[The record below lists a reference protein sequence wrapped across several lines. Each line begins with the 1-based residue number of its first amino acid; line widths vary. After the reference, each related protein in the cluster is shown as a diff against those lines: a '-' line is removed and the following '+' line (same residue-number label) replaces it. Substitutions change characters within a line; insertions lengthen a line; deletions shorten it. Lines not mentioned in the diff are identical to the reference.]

1 MFDESR
7 PLALSSL
14 PSAALRRCEPP
25 TSVRVRS
32 CCPVQVADSMA
43 AWVASFG
50 GLPGLDAPPGAVGG
64 GGGGG
69 VDDFLEDIP
78 LGVGGAGEDGREL

>member
-1 MFDESR
+1 M
-7 PLALSSL
+7 
-14 PSAALRRCEPP
+14 
-25 TSVRVRS
+25 
-32 CCPVQVADSMA
+32 QVADSMA